1 MPTIQVEANLS
12 PDELLAA
19 VQQLSLPEL
28 EVFLDKARLLRAQ
41 RVAPVL
47 SHSESALLNKINAG
61 IPAAILDPFRE
72 LKEKQESETLTEAE
86 HVEYMHLVNAIEAH
100 NVERLSWLIELAQLR
115 QQTVT
120 DLMHDLGLPL
130 PHA

>member
-61 IPAAILDPFRE
+61 IPATILDPFRE
-72 LKEKQESETLTEAE
+72 LKEKQESEMLTEAE
-86 HVEYMHLVNAIEAH
+86 HAEYMYLVNAIEAH